1 MLPRCHLLLRQL
13 QQALQPGMPVAIYC
27 GSGAS
32 ADSSGIPYWLAHVK
46 GAQGSA
52 AKMKVRSEE
61 GIPHSFRPPKRRSV
75 QEECITSQLT
85 SWLSI

>member
-1 MLPRCHLLLRQL
+1 
-13 QQALQPGMPVAIYC
+13 MPVAIYC

-32 ADSSGIPYWLAHVK
+32 ADSSGIPYWLVHVK

-61 GIPHSFRPPKRRSV
+61 GIPHSFRPSGVQFKRNASPV
-75 QEECITSQLT
+75 S
-85 SWLSI
+85 